1 VSLQIEDPVVDR
13 DSEVPSVQVSRS
25 YALRLLIFIM
35 VVIEYL
41 LGDVNFELFAVLN
54 FYVLNVTVQ
63 KQD

>member
-1 VSLQIEDPVVDR
+1 MSLQIEDPVVDR